1 MEFLDRYDRYKGKCP
16 YTNDFDLIEQGV
28 IETEI
33 IGVISDLRRH
43 PEVLTRA
50 TMTVFFVANHF
61 YETIS
66 GTTLVCAIDLV
77 FKIKRYI
84 EICISPITQTKE
96 SYEKHSEVLLLAIIS
111 VLRPDLVIVQL

>member
-1 MEFLDRYDRYKGKCP
+1 MEFLDTYDRYGGKCH

-33 IGVISDLRRH
+33 IGVISDIRRH

-50 TMTVFFVANHF
+50 TMVVFFVSNFF
-61 YETIS
+61 YSTIS
-66 GTTLVCAIDLV
+66 GATLVSAIDLV
-77 FKIKRYI
+77 FKIRAYIDVYI
-84 EICISPITQTKE
+84 EPAIQTKE
-96 SYEKHSEVLLLAIIS
+96 SYERHSEILLLAIIS